1 MKSTISSLA
10 DRENDGES
18 GGNNEGGC
26 SFKGEGKKKNAERL
40 SLRGRPDSQG
50 KVSNENFKIT

>member
-1 MKSTISSLA
+1 MGSRGGGKLKILSLV

-26 SFKGEGKKKNAERL
+26 SFKGEGKKKNVETLR
-40 SLRGRPDSQG
+40 LRGRLDS
-50 KVSNENFKIT
+50 